1 MKEII
6 GDDYPTYEDSVKLSL
21 NERARKET
29 DELIELSKVS
39 KDNVERLML
48 ENIQLKHRLACIK
61 DDIAIIDRHI
71 TNTCA
76 KKFTQPSRNS
86 DGFKKYEDNSVYA
99 DEAIHNLTNIEIA
112 CDLSDESV
120 DEWGSD
126 LAEEYRQKLMGDD
139 DPVFEG
145 HLKNMEASGDY
156 LDKCIAKKFTQPS
169 RNSDGCN
176 RQQLTDKDLYNFDK
190 DLYML
195 KKCQEMTK
203 EDKTT

>member
-21 NERARKET
+21 NERARRET

-48 ENIQLKHRLACIK
+48 ENLQLKHRLACIK
-61 DDIAIIDRHI
+61 DDIEIIDRHI
-71 TNTCA
+71 SA
-76 KKFTQPSRNS
+76 YKSARKIFEKPSRCNN
-86 DGFKKYEDNSVYA
+86 GCKKYKDNAVYA

-120 DEWGSD
+120 NEWGSD
-126 LAEEYRQKLMGDD
+126 QAEEYRRQ
-139 DPVFEG
+139 
-145 HLKNMEASGDY
+145 
-156 LDKCIAKKFTQPS
+156 LDE
-169 RNSDGCN
+169 
-176 RQQLTDKDLYNFDK
+176 DLYNFDK

-195 KKCQEMTK
+195 KKCQEITK
-203 EDKTT
+203 DDKTT